1 MKERNVLRG
10 VETIKGRANGVEARV
25 YVVPRK
31 LVGMTLAKGAMATL
45 GVQQS
50 MNV

>member
-1 MKERNVLRG
+1 MKERNVMKS
-10 VETIKGRANGVEARV
+10 VEITKDPVNGVEARV